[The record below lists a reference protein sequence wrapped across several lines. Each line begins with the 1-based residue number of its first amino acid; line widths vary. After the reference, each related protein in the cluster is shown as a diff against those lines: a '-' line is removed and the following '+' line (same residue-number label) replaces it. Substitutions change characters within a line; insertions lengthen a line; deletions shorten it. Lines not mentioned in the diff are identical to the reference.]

1 MQIITN
7 YTENRTTKRENIL
20 ELKPLIDTNCQ
31 QVIMKIVVHKNLV
44 CFDQQDQQYQKLSE
58 DQKYAAST
66 IFITEDFT
74 EDSVSF
80 RSKQEAESNL
90 ALSKAELQ
98 TINYLVIFRK
108 MMNSISYIIISKI
121 LPTFDRKYIV

>member
-7 YTENRTTKRENIL
+7 YSENRTTKRENIL
-20 ELKPLIDTNCQ
+20 ELKSLIDTNCQ

-44 CFDQQDQQYQKLSE
+44 CFDQQDQQYQKLPE

-80 RSKQEAESNL
+80 RRKQEAESNL
-90 ALSKAELQ
+90 ALSKAQLQ

>member
-7 YTENRTTKRENIL
+7 YSENRTTKRENII
-20 ELKPLIDTNCQ
+20 ELKSLIDTNCQ

-44 CFDQQDQQYQKLSE
+44 CFGQQDQQYQKLPE
-58 DQKYAAST
+58 DQKYAVST

-80 RSKQEAESNL
+80 RRKQEAESNL

-98 TINYLVIFRK
+98 TINYLVVFRK
-108 MMNSISYIIISKI
+108 MMNSISYISISNI

>member
-7 YTENRTTKRENIL
+7 YSENRTTKRENIL

>member
-7 YTENRTTKRENIL
+7 YSENRTTKKENIL

>member
-1 MQIITN
+1 
-7 YTENRTTKRENIL
+7 
-20 ELKPLIDTNCQ
+20 
-31 QVIMKIVVHKNLV
+31 MKIVVHKNLV

>member
-1 MQIITN
+1 
-7 YTENRTTKRENIL
+7 
-20 ELKPLIDTNCQ
+20 
-31 QVIMKIVVHKNLV
+31 MKIVVHKNLV
-44 CFDQQDQQYQKLSE
+44 CSDQQDQQYQKLPE
-58 DQKYAAST
+58 DQKYAVST

-80 RSKQEAESNL
+80 RRKQEVESNL

-98 TINYLVIFRK
+98 TINYLVVFRK
-108 MMNSISYIIISKI
+108 MMNSISYISISNI

>member
-7 YTENRTTKRENIL
+7 YSENRTTKRENIL

-80 RSKQEAESNL
+80 RRKQEAESNL